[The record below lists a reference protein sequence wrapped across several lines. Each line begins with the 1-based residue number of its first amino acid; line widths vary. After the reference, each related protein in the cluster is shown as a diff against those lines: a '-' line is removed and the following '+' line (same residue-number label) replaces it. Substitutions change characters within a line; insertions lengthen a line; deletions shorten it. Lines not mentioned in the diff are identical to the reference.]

1 MDLRK
6 LLLVV
11 ACILVPCTMGAG
23 NDCHGS
29 KGQRSVSAAEKAPV
43 KRGPVRDKEEVGE
56 EEDSK
61 RRGLFRQQDDPCEEE
76 ETKRKYAPG
85 GRFYPDEEPTVR
97 QKIERA
103 RLAFEA
109 AQVVMLKGKA
119 NRIDRRSERRCDRG
133 HDRADELREE
143 ANCKLESV
151 LEKVAND

>member
-1 MDLRK
+1 MYRF
-6 LLLVV
+6 LLVV
-11 ACILVPCTMGAG
+11 ACLIVPCTMGAS
-23 NDCHGS
+23 DCHNS
-29 KGQRSVSAAEKAPV
+29 KAGRSVTAAEKAPV
-43 KRGPVRDKEEVGE
+43 KRGPIRQKE
-56 EEDSK
+56 
-61 RRGLFRQQDDPCEEE
+61 DPCEEE
-76 ETKRKYAPG
+76 ETHRKYAPG
-85 GRFYPDEEPTVR
+85 GRFYPDSEPTVR

-119 NRIDRRSERRCDRG
+119 NRIDRRVERRCDRG

>member
-11 ACILVPCTMGAG
+11 VCLIVPCTMGA

-43 KRGPVRDKEEVGE
+43 KRGPVRDKEEVDE

-61 RRGLFRQQDDPCEEE
+61 RRGLFRPKDEPCEEE

-85 GRFYPDEEPTVR
+85 GRFYPDDEPTLR

-103 RLAFEA
+103 RLAWDA
-109 AQVVMLKGKA
+109 AQVVIKRGKA
-119 NRIDRRSERRCDRG
+119 NRIDRRVERRCDRG

-143 ANCKLESV
+143 ANMQLEDV
-151 LEKVAND
+151 LERVAND

>member
-1 MDLRK
+1 MSRF
-6 LLLVV
+6 LLVV
-11 ACILVPCTMGAG
+11 ACLIVPCTMGAS
-23 NDCHGS
+23 DCHNS
-29 KGQRSVSAAEKAPV
+29 KAGRSVTAAEKAPV
-43 KRGPVRDKEEVGE
+43 RRGPVRGKEEVCE
-56 EEDSK
+56 EEESK
-61 RRGLFRQQDDPCEEE
+61 RRGLFREKEEPCDE

-85 GRFYPDEEPTVR
+85 GRFYPDSEPTVR

-109 AQVVMLKGKA
+109 AQVVMLNGKA
-119 NRIDRRSERRCDRG
+119 NRIDRRVERRCDRG

>member
-1 MDLRK
+1 MYRV
-6 LLLVV
+6 LLVV
-11 ACILVPCTMGAG
+11 ACLIVPCTMGA
-23 NDCHGS
+23 DCHNS
-29 KGQRSVSAAEKAPV
+29 KGKREVTAAEKAPV
-43 KRGPVRDKEEVGE
+43 KRGP
-56 EEDSK
+56 
-61 RRGLFRQQDDPCEEE
+61 FRQKDDPCEEE
-76 ETKRKYAPG
+76 ETKRQYAPG

-103 RLAFEA
+103 RLVFEA

-119 NRIDRRSERRCDRG
+119 NRIDRRVERRCDRG

>member
-11 ACILVPCTMGAG
+11 VCLIVPCTMGA
-23 NDCHGS
+23 NDCHNS
-29 KGQRSVSAAEKAPV
+29 KSGRSVTAAEKAPV
-43 KRGPVRDKEEVGE
+43 KRGPIRQKE
-56 EEDSK
+56 
-61 RRGLFRQQDDPCEEE
+61 DPCEEE

-85 GRFYPDEEPTVR
+85 GRFYPDSEPTVR

-103 RLAFEA
+103 RLAWEA

-119 NRIDRRSERRCDRG
+119 NRIDRRVERRCDRG